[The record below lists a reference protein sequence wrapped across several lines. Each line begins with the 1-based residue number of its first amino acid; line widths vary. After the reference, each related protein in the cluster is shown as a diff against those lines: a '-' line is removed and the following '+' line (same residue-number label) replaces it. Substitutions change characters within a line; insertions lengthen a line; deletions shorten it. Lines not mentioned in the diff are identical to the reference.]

1 MLRKYL
7 QLARLPNAF
16 TAPTN
21 IIAGYFILTPV
32 TSLNYLDLVM
42 LMISS
47 MLFYVSGVIF
57 NDYFDIEI
65 DRKERPSRPLPS
77 GAVSRQSA
85 LRIALVLMGLAMTF
99 DFFVS
104 WQSFAV
110 AVFLAGMILAYDYRL
125 KRNKIL
131 NPVTMGGSRFLNVIL
146 GASPAIQLPLET
158 NFWHLIL
165 IACFIFAYVAVIA
178 LFSSK
183 ELSGIKSK
191 RQIALLFSIDYGIIA
206 SIGTAI
212 FLGILKP
219 SSFII
224 LASFAVIISLIFRQ
238 TLLGNAVTVQ
248 NTIKNLVISIIVL
261 DCVFVSGTAGFA
273 YGLPTL
279 LFLLPSVILSKKFY
293 VT

>member
-7 QLARLPNAF
+7 QLIRLPNAF
-16 TAPTN
+16 TSPTN

-32 TSLNYLDLVM
+32 TSLNYLDLAL

-47 MLFYVSGVIF
+47 VLFYVSGVTF
-57 NDYFDIEI
+57 NDYFDIEV

-77 GAVSRQSA
+77 GAVSRQRA
-85 LRIALVLMGLAMTF
+85 LQIALMLMGSAITL

-104 WQSFAV
+104 WQSFV
-110 AVFLAGMILAYDYRL
+110 VSIFLAGVILAYDYRL
-125 KRNKIL
+125 KHNRIL

-165 IACFIFAYVAVIA
+165 IACCIFSYVAVIA

-183 ELSGIKSK
+183 ELSGIKSR
-191 RQIALLFSIDYGIIA
+191 RQIVSLFSIDYGIIA
-206 SIGTAI
+206 SIAIAI

-224 LASFAVIISLIFRQ
+224 LVSFAVIISLIFRQ
-238 TLLGNAVTVQ
+238 ALLGNAITIQ
-248 NTIKNLVISIIVL
+248 NTIKKLVISIIIL
-261 DCVFVSGTAGFA
+261 DCVFVSGTAGIS